1 MADPTEA
8 IMAALFGRIA
18 SAPVALPIAWPNVS
32 FAIPATGRFLR
43 VQFVPNVTTRRF
55 IGSDDPHQYLGLL
68 QISVYDRLNVGEAW
82 VRQAA
87 GQVASHFP
95 ADLRLGEIGVRITK
109 RPTVA
114 DMITEEDRVQVPV
127 MIEWECYA

>member
-8 IMAALFGRIA
+8 VMAALFARIMTLPN
-18 SAPVALPIAWPNVS
+18 APPIAWPNVS
-32 FAIPATGRFLR
+32 FTRPADGRFLR
-43 VQFVPNVTTRRF
+43 VQFVPNATNRRF

-68 QISVYDRLNVGEAW
+68 QISAYDKLIWGEHS

-87 GQVASHFP
+87 GQVAAHFP
-95 ADLRLGEIGVRITK
+95 TDLRLGEIGVRITK
-109 RPTVA
+109 RPNVS
-114 DMITEEDRVQVPV
+114 DMIIEEDRVQVPV

>member
-8 IMAALFGRIA
+8 IMAALFGQVATI
-18 SAPVALPIAWPNVS
+18 PLALPVAWPNVNFS
-32 FAIPATGRFLR
+32 MPATGRFLR
-43 VQFVPNVTTRRF
+43 VQFVPNVTNRRF

-68 QISVYDRLNVGEAW
+68 QISVYDRLNMGETW

-87 GQVASHFP
+87 GQVASRFA

-109 RPTVA
+109 QPSVA
-114 DMITEEDRVQVPV
+114 DMIIEEDRVQVPV